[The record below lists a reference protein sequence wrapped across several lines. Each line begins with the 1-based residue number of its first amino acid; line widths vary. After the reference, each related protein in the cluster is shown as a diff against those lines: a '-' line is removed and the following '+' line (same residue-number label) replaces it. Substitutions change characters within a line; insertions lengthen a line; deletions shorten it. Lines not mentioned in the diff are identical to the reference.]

1 MRELEQEVKERL
13 EQDFRI
19 EHNEK
24 QRLKSTMSR
33 ENYNANNLKSE
44 YFSNNKNNDI
54 QNTNENYES
63 NLITYDL
70 SISNKNKYSS
80 PYSNFQS
87 NSINDKSQIRNEI
100 KNELDKEYSRK
111 ERIMKM
117 ESKRKV
123 DEAKK
128 NIRNQLEVEIKQQ
141 LDDVKEESERER
153 CEIARLKAVEN
164 VRLKKLKDLKKE
176 TDNQLTNQRESYEK
190 VISDLRQ
197 QVNDFMSNV
206 ASENNTSVKKNKHFN
221 NRQNYHKDDDS
232 IDEDIIYGT
241 SIKDQMHKMKR
252 DNVES
257 SSESRKSFLQEH
269 DNEYNFKKDKSNK
282 DSFIVITNEESRENE
297 GTISAKEKAR
307 QFVDSLKKDNFYQ
320 KEKMGAGAKL
330 TSASKWK
337 NRNKETLNS
346 KLERSRSKESSAKFN
361 KSKGL

>member
-70 SISNKNKYSS
+70 SISNKNKYIS

-206 ASENNTSVKKNKHFN
+206 ASENNTSVKKINTL
-221 NRQNYHKDDDS
+221 
-232 IDEDIIYGT
+232 IIVKT
-241 SIKDQMHKMKR
+241 TTKTM
-252 DNVES
+252 
-257 SSESRKSFLQEH
+257 
-269 DNEYNFKKDKSNK
+269 
-282 DSFIVITNEESRENE
+282 IV
-297 GTISAKEKAR
+297 
-307 QFVDSLKKDNFYQ
+307 
-320 KEKMGAGAKL
+320 
-330 TSASKWK
+330 
-337 NRNKETLNS
+337 
-346 KLERSRSKESSAKFN
+346 
-361 KSKGL
+361 